1 MLDITT
7 FILARGYTDGA
18 IAASGG
24 GKPTEVV
31 ITDVSGT
38 IPAKELEELTN
49 KGALIVLD
57 NKIYRLSRIE
67 NNNYKYICSIT
78 NGNGQT
84 IVMTELNIDST
95 TGDFFTK
102 QLVFNSGSVEYLEE
116 RLDSHMADNIAHIT
130 DAERNS

>member
-7 FILARGYTDGA
+7 YILARGYTDGA

-24 GKPTEVV
+24 GKPAEVV

-38 IPAKELEELTN
+38 IPAEELDELKN
-49 KGALIVLD
+49 KGALIVLED
-57 NKIYRLSRIE
+57 KIYRLSRIE
-67 NNNYKYICSIT
+67 NNTYKYICSIT
-78 NGNGQT
+78 NGSGQT
-84 IVMTELNIDST
+84 IVMTELNIDEA

-116 RLDSHMADNIAHIT
+116 RLDNHIADNIAHIT